1 MATIKAGTYRW
12 NDTITQPS
20 FADSD
25 PLQGLIGGND
35 VIITLP
41 PFNTV
46 IEGDSVSISV
56 SGYFQL
62 IGAGGGLG
70 YSINDLTLPKRTLT
84 VIVAGQ
90 TETFECV
97 GLGVYK
103 IPNGWGL
110 QINETL
116 TQTDDYIPFGELGS
130 SIGQTFILETPITC
144 TEEQFTWFTE
154 NTNAV
159 EITYKDKVITLRA
172 GQIATLLCAN
182 KTMASDV
189 IVSPNNGAAGVSY
202 NGKIIAYVLGEKTAK
217 LPCKDKSPTH
227 DIIVVAE
234 PKPSEGLEF
243 GEYSA
248 TERSSVKGIGT
259 CTDTDLVIP
268 TFSPN
273 GYLVV
278 QISSSVGSGPF
289 SYNESLNSVFIPY
302 GVEAIGRGAGLG
314 DAGAFQGCTNL
325 EKVEFSKLSRLKRIW
340 EGTFKDC
347 VNLTSISIPKS
358 VERIIDNAFEGC
370 TKLIQQENGV
380 LYVDKWV
387 VGVDES
393 ANSISL
399 RKNTVGIVDNAIN
412 SPENLIN
419 VDLSSEITKISY
431 GAFSGCENLSSVKI
445 PPTVTVID
453 EYAFSGCKSLSTIT
467 LPEGLTKLGYRA
479 FEGCTNLTCHIV
491 IPDAITVIDAD
502 TFMDSGITGVTFPDG
517 LRKIGEEAFRNCS
530 NLTNFTLPNMLE
542 EIGNDAFAGCS
553 SLTSVEIPSSV
564 TSMVAFRGCTNLA
577 KVVIP
582 NGISSLPTSA
592 FSQCISLKSI
602 GITGSGA
609 SVEIPDSVKSIG
621 SDAFFGCIG
630 LTSVILPN
638 SVISI
643 DNYAFWRCS
652 GITSITI
659 PDSVTSLGYRVFE
672 ECSSL
677 ANVVIGNGLTSI
689 GESVFYKCNNLTNI
703 KVNSGNAKYKDVDG
717 NVYTKDGKT
726 LVQYAI
732 GKSDTN
738 FTIPGGVTSISK
750 TSFNTCTNLTSVIIS
765 DDVTNIG
772 DQAFGN
778 CSNLNNVVIPTSVTN
793 IERGAFLN
801 CNSLASIKYRGT
813 EEQWNAITKGL
824 LWDFDQHSNS
834 SINYTMTYNYTG

>member
-217 LPCKDKSPTH
+217 LLCKDKSPTH

-358 VERIIDNAFEGC
+358 VEIIIDNAFEGC

-419 VDLSSEITKISY
+419 ADLSSEITKISY

-553 SLTSVEIPSSV
+553 SLTSVEIP
-564 TSMVAFRGCTNLA
+564 
-577 KVVIP
+577 
-582 NGISSLPTSA
+582 
-592 FSQCISLKSI
+592 
-602 GITGSGA
+602 
-609 SVEIPDSVKSIG
+609 DSVKSIG
-621 SDAFFGCIG
+621 SDVFFGCIG

-765 DDVTNIG
+765 DGVTNIG
-772 DQAFGN
+772 DHAFAN

-824 LWDFDQHSNS
+824 LWDFDQYSNS
-834 SINYTMTYNYTG
+834 SINYTMTYNYTGE